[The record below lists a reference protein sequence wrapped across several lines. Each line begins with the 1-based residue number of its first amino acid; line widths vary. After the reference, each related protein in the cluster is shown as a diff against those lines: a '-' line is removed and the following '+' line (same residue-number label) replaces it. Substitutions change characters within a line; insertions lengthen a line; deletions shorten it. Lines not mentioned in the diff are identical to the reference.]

1 MNRPRN
7 RCYSSEEPRLQ
18 RLAEVQDR
26 TGLSRSEIYR
36 RVSIGTFPA
45 PVKLGRR
52 STAWDSRK
60 ISAWIEGVLESG
72 GCDHG

>member
-1 MNRPRN
+1 MSKLRHGRN
-7 RCYSSEEPRLQ
+7 LSGEPRLQ
-18 RLAEVQDR
+18 RLAEVRDR

-60 ISAWIEGVLESG
+60 ISAWIEEVLESG

>member
-1 MNRPRN
+1 MNKLRQRRDKP
-7 RCYSSEEPRLQ
+7 EEPRLQ
-18 RLAEVQDR
+18 RLAEVRDR

-60 ISAWIEGVLESG
+60 VSAWICEVLESG
-72 GCDHG
+72 GCGHG

>member
-1 MNRPRN
+1 MTKWRDRLLE
-7 RCYSSEEPRLQ
+7 REEPRLQ
-18 RLAEVQDR
+18 RLAEVRVR

-36 RVSIGTFPA
+36 RVSLGTFPA

-60 ISAWIEGVLESG
+60 ISSWIREVLAAG
-72 GCDHG
+72 NDPND